1 MAEVRYGM
9 QKRCGGMGFDQA
21 VEKAT
26 AALAAEG
33 FGVLT
38 RINVKET
45 LKEKIGADFRPYVIL
60 GACNPRIAHK
70 ALEAEEQVGLLLP
83 CNVVVQESPSGGG
96 IVVSI
101 QDPRALFSMI
111 DNPGMGPMADEVYAR
126 LQRVLQAIG

>member
-9 QKRCGGMGFDQA
+9 QRRFTGMGFDQA

-26 AALAAEG
+26 AALATEG

-38 RINVKET
+38 RINVRET
-45 LKEKIGADFRPYVIL
+45 LKEKIGADFRPYMIL
-60 GACNPRIAHK
+60 GACNPRLAHQ

-83 CNVVVQESPSGGG
+83 CNVVVQESPSGGV
-96 IVVSI
+96 VVSI
-101 QDPRALFSMI
+101 LDPRALFSMV
-111 DNPGMGPMADEVYAR
+111 DNPGMAPVADEVYAK